1 MKRPIIYWQQ
11 HSTGQRDSADISAGS
26 FPRLQARKQREIM
39 PNSHQPQASNCASE
53 NHRLVGILLW
63 AAVAVYM
70 IGIWILSSID
80 PRLTDLINATAV
92 PDFFL
97 HLGLY
102 AGLAF
107 LAIAAIRNTWPR
119 QAAWLSAVQGAGVA
133 LSYSLLD
140 EIHQNFVPGR
150 GTEAQDIAGNL
161 GGVILAAA
169 FLILWQRLKTWHR

>member
-39 PNSHQPQASNCASE
+39 PNSHH
-53 NHRLVGILLW
+53 HRLVGILLW